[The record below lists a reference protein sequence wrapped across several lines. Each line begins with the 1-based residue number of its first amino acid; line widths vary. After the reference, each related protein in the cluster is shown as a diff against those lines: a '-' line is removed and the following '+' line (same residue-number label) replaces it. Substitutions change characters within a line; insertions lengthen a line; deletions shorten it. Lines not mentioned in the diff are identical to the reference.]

1 MNIDLFFFE
10 YRSVLKNKYSIFLI
24 IKFERPINE
33 QINKNYDKSHHHEYQ
48 ELQCQTIKERKT
60 IFSGLSKIA
69 RRSQIQ
75 SQSAQKGNFLCTN
88 TK

>member
-1 MNIDLFFFE
+1 M
-10 YRSVLKNKYSIFLI
+10 I

-33 QINKNYDKSHHHEYQ
+33 QINKNYDNFHHHEYH
-48 ELQCQTIKERKT
+48 ELQCQTMKERKT

-75 SQSAQKGNFLCTN
+75 SQSAQKSIILFTR
-88 TK
+88 TKYVHIVNHHG